1 MTIHLTGEETKL
13 LEFSKWW
20 RQHLNTDLSASK
32 AYAIN
37 QRLANYSQTW
47 PCCLF
52 LQILCR
58 THLPSFIYILFTDV
72 FMLRQQSCKP
82 VTDPLW
88 PAKSKLFT
96 IWPFAESLLTSPL
109 MKHFSIY
116 MYFLPTFK

>member
-58 THLPSFIYILFTDV
+58 NASTLIHLHIVYRCFHAKTAELQACDRPTVACKVKTIYHLALCRKFVNFSFNETFFHLYV
-72 FMLRQQSCKP
+72 
-82 VTDPLW
+82 
-88 PAKSKLFT
+88 
-96 IWPFAESLLTSPL
+96 
-109 MKHFSIY
+109 
-116 MYFLPTFK
+116 LPPHI